1 MVFVYGIC
9 KDTFYYLFTNSRRC
23 LFLLLKQLLEEF
35 ILELQI
41 RNYSMR
47 TLKSYKNNNL
57 LLFEFL
63 EREFNI
69 TDVKE
74 VKDLHLKR
82 YIKLLKIQGKKT
94 TYINGIIKC
103 FRAYFKY
110 ATDEEIIDINPTLKV
125 GWLRE
130 GKVLINTF
138 TDDEVS
144 RMMQVYKGSDY
155 LVIRNKCIMAILF
168 DCGIRNLELCSLT
181 NKDVKDNY
189 ITVKQ
194 GKGRKDRRV
203 PISPYVRKIIMRYV
217 RCRDIKFSNR
227 LIEDDTPFF
236 LSYTF
241 RALTI
246 EAIERVVKIAGTNAN
261 VRKEIR
267 CSPHTCRHYFA
278 QAQLRNGLDVY
289 SLSRLLGHENIAI
302 TKRYLQ
308 SIQDEEIV
316 ELSVKTSPLMNL
328 RR

>member
-1 MVFVYGIC
+1 M
-9 KDTFYYLFTNSRRC
+9 
-23 LFLLLKQLLEEF
+23 LLKQLLEEF

-41 RNYSMR
+41 RNYSVR
-47 TLKSYKNNNL
+47 TLKGYRNNNL
-57 LLFEFL
+57 LLIDYL
-63 EREFNI
+63 EREFNV
-69 TDVKE
+69 TGVE
-74 VKDLHLKR
+74 QVKDLHLKR
-82 YIKLLKIQGKKT
+82 YIKLLRNQGKKP

-125 GWLRE
+125 GWLKE

-144 RMMQVYKGSDY
+144 RMMEVYKGSDY

-168 DCGIRNLELCSLT
+168 DCGVRNLELCSLT
-181 NKDVKDNY
+181 NKDIKDNY

-217 RCRDIKFSNR
+217 RCRDSKFSNR

-246 EAIERVVKIAGTNAN
+246 EAVERIVKICGEKAN
-261 VRKEIR
+261 VRTEIR

-289 SLSRLLGHENIAI
+289 SLSRLLGHENISI

-308 SIQDEEIV
+308 SLQDEEIV
-316 ELSVKTSPLMNL
+316 EMGVKTSPLMNL